1 MSEAISNKGW
11 LSKLKEGLKRTSNK
25 ITEGLE
31 SILVKKKLDKEMLE
45 EIEDLLLST
54 DLGVATTKKLIDILE
69 KNRFNQEVTS
79 VEIKNF
85 LAEEISKSL
94 SSFGSPIL
102 IEKTSCP
109 HVVLVVG
116 INGSGKTTT
125 IGKLAHFWRN
135 QGKKVRLVAGD
146 TFRAAAVEQLKVWG
160 SRLDI
165 PVEESKSGADPASLA
180 HEALQKSINAK
191 DDLLIIDTAGRLHNK
206 EDLMAELS
214 KIIRVLKKLD
224 PGAPHSSILVL
235 DATIGQNALAQ
246 AEIFKKVANI
256 SGLIITK
263 LDGTAKGGVLVALA
277 ERFQLPIHAI
287 GVGEEI
293 EDLKPFE
300 PQAFANSLVGI

>member
-1 MSEAISNKGW
+1 MAEELSNKGW

-54 DLGVATTKKLIDILE
+54 DLGVPTTKRLIHVLE

-79 VEIKNF
+79 EEIKSF
-85 LAEEISKSL
+85 LAEEIAKSL
-94 SSFGSPIL
+94 SPYSSSLSID
-102 IEKTSCP
+102 KTFCP

-116 INGSGKTTT
+116 VNGSGKTTT
-125 IGKLAHFWRN
+125 IGKLACFWRN
-135 QGKKVRLVAGD
+135 QDKNIRLVAGD

-160 SRLDI
+160 DRLNI
-165 PVEESKSGADPASLA
+165 PVETSKNGADPAGLA

-191 DDLLIIDTAGRLHNK
+191 DDLLMIDTAGRLHNK

-224 PGAPHSSILVL
+224 PEAPHSSILVL

-246 AEIFKKVANI
+246 AETFKKIAGI
-256 SGLIITK
+256 TGLIVTK

-277 ERFQLPIHAI
+277 EKFQLPIHAI
-287 GVGEEI
+287 GVGEGI

-300 PQAFANSLVGI
+300 PQAFANSLVDL

>member
-1 MSEAISNKGW
+1 MSEENSNHGW
-11 LSKLKEGLKRTSNK
+11 LSRLKQGLKRTSTR

-54 DLGVATTKKLIDILE
+54 DLGVSTTRKLIDILE

-79 VEIKNF
+79 DEIKNF
-85 LAEEISKSL
+85 LASEISNSL
-94 SSFGSPIL
+94 SPFCSALSINKIF
-102 IEKTSCP
+102 CP

-116 INGSGKTTT
+116 VNGSGKTTT
-125 IGKLAHFWRN
+125 IGKLAHFWRS
-135 QGKKVRLVAGD
+135 QEKKVRLVAGD

-160 SRLDI
+160 DRLNV
-165 PVEESKSGADPASLA
+165 PVETSRNRADPAGLT
-180 HEALQKSINAK
+180 HEALQKSMTAK
-191 DDLLIIDTAGRLHNK
+191 DDILIIDTAGRLHNK
-206 EDLMAELS
+206 EDLMAELA

-224 PGAPHSSILVL
+224 PEAPHSSILVL

-246 AEIFKKVANI
+246 AETFKKIANI
-256 SGLIITK
+256 TGLIVTK
-263 LDGTAKGGVLVALA
+263 LDGTAKGGVLVSLA
-277 ERFQLPIHAI
+277 EKFQLPIHAI
-287 GVGEEI
+287 GVGEGI